1 MAPQLYGWQHILYL
15 AITITL
21 MTALWITI
29 KKCARS
35 ERAVRIAVKLTALA
49 LLAMILWNRWSI
61 CYYRDGFAYF
71 LPQSFCGFS
80 SLALALS
87 VLLLPKDSAVLHC
100 VTYVSILGGTVT
112 MFYPDFIGQNES
124 FLYPMTISGMLHHTV
139 AVFLGVSLI
148 MTGYLVPR
156 LKKWVYL
163 PLGLCVHS
171 LRNAAYNR
179 ARVFRRHA
187 ALHPSYRRNGF
198 NLVFYR
204 IPVLSAAFR
213 LPVCMGKAEKTKPRA
228 RKSRVR
234 NNVNEYLQV
243 TRNNCAGHFI
253 FCSNGLTFMEKL
265 V

>member
-35 ERAVRIAVKLTALA
+35 ERAVRIAVKLTALV

-61 CYYRDGFAYF
+61 CYYRDGFAFF

-163 PLGLCVHS
+163 PLGLCVYI
-171 LRNAAYNR
+171 AYGMLLITALGYSDAMQLYTPLIEGTVLTWYFTGFLFCLLHFGFLFVWER
-179 ARVFRRHA
+179 LKRRSREPEKA
-187 ALHPSYRRNGF
+187 G
-198 NLVFYR
+198 
-204 IPVLSAAFR
+204 SAT
-213 LPVCMGKAEKTKPRA
+213 M
-228 RKSRVR
+228 
-234 NNVNEYLQV
+234 
-243 TRNNCAGHFI
+243 
-253 FCSNGLTFMEKL
+253 
-265 V
+265 